1 MNDLPGILALMIPI
15 TALMIPIVAILT
27 QHQRRMAEIMR
38 QNQPQGHHEIAE
50 LRREVSQLKEIVN
63 QQALQMDDFLSRQSQ
78 LMAPSVPPAPVQER
92 LNS

>member
-1 MNDLPGILALMIPI
+1 MRDIAGILAILIPI

-38 QNQPQGHHEIAE
+38 PNHPQGQNEIAE
-50 LRREVSQLKEIVN
+50 LRREVNQLKEIVT
-63 QQALQMDDFLSRQSQ
+63 QQALQMDDFLTRQNQ
-78 LMAPSVPPAPVQER
+78 LMAPPPAPVQER

>member
-1 MNDLPGILALMIPI
+1 MENILPFMIPI

-38 QNQPQGHHEIAE
+38 QNTPQGVHEIAE
-50 LRREVSQLKEIVN
+50 LRREVAQLKEIVN
-63 QQALQMDDFLSRQSQ
+63 QQALQMDDFLTKQGQ
-78 LMAPSVPPAPVQER
+78 LMAPPPAPQNLHER

>member
-1 MNDLPGILALMIPI
+1 MEDILVLMIPI

-38 QNQPQGHHEIAE
+38 QNHPQGHHEIAE
-50 LRREVSQLKEIVN
+50 LRREVGMLKEIVN
-63 QQALQMDDFLSRQSQ
+63 QQALQMDDFLTRQNQ
-78 LMAPSVPPAPVQER
+78 LMAPSTPPMPMQER